1 MVKHPPNP
9 PEDHK
14 KSILMFCV
22 NLINET
28 EAASTL
34 ESTTSSTSKIL
45 KKVSEKGF
53 DILEGIGKVVL
64 DEIEKDERQIIVSDV
79 DSVFDSVFDF

>member
-1 MVKHPPNP
+1 MTC
-9 PEDHK
+9 
-14 KSILMFCV
+14 KSSVL
-22 NLINET
+22 
-28 EAASTL
+28 
-34 ESTTSSTSKIL
+34 IL

-64 DEIEKDERQIIVSDV
+64 DEIEKDESQIIASDV

>member
-1 MVKHPPNP
+1 
-9 PEDHK
+9 
-14 KSILMFCV
+14 MFCV

-53 DILEGIGKVVL
+53 DILEGIGEVVL